1 MRLFRV
7 SVLVYAVV
15 LLAGL
20 YYAVAGLSPDA
31 DPLRL
36 AGFVA
41 GIGVLVAVESLGG
54 RHVVALL
61 ALRLALYV
69 AVAAL
74 DESGLSRVLFVLV
87 PFTAYLQLGRRVGL
101 ALGGVSL
108 VLLLGGYLLWM
119 PGWYTDATSVSDVLM
134 FCVGLVL
141 ALSMAAIATRERE
154 ARARA
159 TELSAA
165 VERTRLARDIHD
177 GLGHHLTAI
186 AVQLEK
192 AEAFR
197 DLDPAAADRAVADAR
212 RSARLALRDVRSS
225 VRAMRSDTDPFD
237 LPSALAD
244 LVRDTGIGLTVVGEH
259 TAADRASLATL
270 YRAAQESL
278 TNARRHAHATTVS
291 ATLTFGDREARL
303 EVVDDGRGFDP
314 DQPEGFGLRGM
325 RERAELVGGR
335 VEVASRPGAGT
346 RVTVTV
352 PS

>member
-197 DLDPAAADRAVADAR
+197 DLDPAAADRAVVYKRQSWRCATCAR
-212 RSARLALRDVRSS
+212 RCARCGRTPTRSTCPRRWRTWCATPGSASRSS
-225 VRAMRSDTDPFD
+225 
-237 LPSALAD
+237 
-244 LVRDTGIGLTVVGEH
+244 
-259 TAADRASLATL
+259 ASTPPP
-270 YRAAQESL
+270 
-278 TNARRHAHATTVS
+278 TARRWPRCTAP
-291 ATLTFGDREARL
+291 RR
-303 EVVDDGRGFDP
+303 
-314 DQPEGFGLRGM
+314 
-325 RERAELVGGR
+325 
-335 VEVASRPGAGT
+335 SR
-346 RVTVTV
+346 
-352 PS
+352 